1 MKRVKKLLALMVAL
15 VMMSAV
21 SITALAANIT
31 VSNAVEGEKYTAY
44 KIFDV
49 TTSGSGNS
57 KTYAYTMKTT
67 SPWVSVVQN
76 YRVKEPDVIGQTSEK
91 ERAVFILNA
100 STSDPNKY
108 VVTINT
114 YTDSDGNTVS
124 LFGTGADAAAF
135 AQYLAANIPESGLA
149 KNTDY
154 FEETAVKSS
163 DADGNAATASFQD
176 LTSGYYFVT
185 TSLGTLC
192 ALNTNADDVN
202 IEEKNSVPAL
212 EKKILVSQTENGS
225 TTERQ
230 VDSTTASIGDTI
242 KYQITVTDGKGT
254 DKQLVVH
261 DVMDPGLSLVLK
273 NDNALAKDDFTVVA
287 LDKDNKEITMGTDC
301 TWSAAVGSESGD
313 GVTVCT
319 FEITFSNQYISKLSE
334 TDKVVITYCAKLNEN
349 AEIATATNDNTAWLT
364 YSQQS
369 SKKDTVTVK
378 TYQVDLV
385 KTGVENE
392 SGSYPVLN
400 GAKFKLYDAKTGGNE
415 IGLMKVEDEDGKVL
429 YYRPVLDD
437 ETAAEIELGEA
448 TIKGL
453 GNGTYYLEET
463 KAPTGYNGL
472 TEREEFTIK
481 DANLVNEKAEN
492 NVYTRV
498 HNGDKDTGVQII
510 NKAGSL
516 LPSTGG
522 MGTTIFYVIGGI
534 LVVGAGVLLIT
545 KRRMDDNK

>member
-1 MKRVKKLLALMVAL
+1 MKRVKKLLALTAAL

-21 SITALAANIT
+21 SITALAATIT
-31 VSNAVEGEKYTAY
+31 VSNAVEGETYTAY

-124 LFGTGADAAAF
+124 LFGTEADAAAF

-261 DVMDPGLSLVLK
+261 DVMENGLTLQIKNTNEPKSAFTITTDDSSLK
-273 NDNALAKDDFTVVA
+273 IEEED
-287 LDKDNKEITMGTDC
+287 
-301 TWSAAVGSESGD
+301 WSVKMPVEESGSE
-313 GVTVCT
+313 TPCT
-319 FEITFSNQYISKLSE
+319 FEITFTADFISKLAE
-334 TDKVVITYCAKLNEN
+334 TKKIVITYSAKLNEN
-349 AEIATATNDNTAWLT
+349 AEIAPDTNDNTAWLT
-364 YSQQS
+364 YSQQKS
-369 SKKDTVTVK
+369 EEKKVTVT
-378 TYQVDLV
+378 TYEVDLV

-429 YYRPVLDD
+429 YYRPVLNS
-437 ETAAEIELGEA
+437 ETATEIELGEA

-463 KAPTGYNGL
+463 KAPAGYNGL
-472 TEREEFTIK
+472 TERKAFTIK
-481 DANLVNEKAEN
+481 DAKLKNEKAVN
-492 NVYTRV
+492 DLYTRI
-498 HNGDKDTGVQII
+498 NNESEDTGVQII